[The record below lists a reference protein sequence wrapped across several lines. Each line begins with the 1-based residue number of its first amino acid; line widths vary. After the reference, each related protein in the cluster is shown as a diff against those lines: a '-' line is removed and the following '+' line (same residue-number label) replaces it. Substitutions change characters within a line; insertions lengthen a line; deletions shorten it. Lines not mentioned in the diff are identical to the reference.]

1 MLFWRLLEVGDNVLN
16 YLECSDS
23 QFEEATRMARHHD
36 ISASDFPTD
45 LLYIAYTKYSSDA
58 RKIDCGTSYAYGIYI
73 ETAKRRDEFK
83 QELIRRG
90 IRL

>member
-1 MLFWRLLEVGDNVLN
+1 MLN

-23 QFEEATRMARHHD
+23 QFEEATRIARHHD
-36 ISASDFPTD
+36 IPASDFPTD

-58 RKIDCGTSYAYGIYI
+58 RTIDRGTGYAYGIYVT
-73 ETAKRRDEFK
+73 TAKRRDEFE

-90 IRL
+90 VLV

>member
-1 MLFWRLLEVGDNVLN
+1 MLN

-36 ISASDFPTD
+36 IPASDFPTD

-58 RKIDCGTSYAYGIYI
+58 RTIDRGTGYAYGIYVT
-73 ETAKRRDEFK
+73 TAKRRDEFE

-90 IRL
+90 VLV

>member
-1 MLFWRLLEVGDNVLN
+1 MLN

-36 ISASDFPTD
+36 IPASDFPTD

-58 RKIDCGTSYAYGIYI
+58 RTIDRGTGYAYGIYV
-73 ETAKRRDEFK
+73 TSAKRRDEFE

-90 IRL
+90 VLV

>member
-1 MLFWRLLEVGDNVLN
+1 MLN
-16 YLECSDS
+16 YLECSAS

-36 ISASDFPTD
+36 IPASDFPTD

-58 RKIDCGTSYAYGIYI
+58 RHIGTGTSYAYGICI
-73 ETAKRRDEFK
+73 TTAKRRDEFK

-90 IRL
+90 VSV